1 MMDNLLNLGL
11 EILLPQFTGQ
21 LVSAIEDIQSS

>member
-1 MMDNLLNLGL
+1 MENLLDLGL
-11 EILLPQFTGQ
+11 DILIPQFTGQ